1 MEKTLLD
8 SLEVFDV
15 ALRQDER
22 EAMLHPLVR
31 VGEFFRKSAGQAN
44 IVK

>member
-1 MEKTLLD
+1 MEVL
-8 SLEVFDV
+8 DV

-22 EAMLHPLVR
+22 DVMLHPLVR